1 MPTSRRQL
9 SSNNASTTLASD
21 ISSSDVV
28 ITVRDASR
36 FPVPGANEF
45 FIATIDNGVN
55 IEIVE
60 VTSRVG
66 NSLLGVVRALE
77 GTNAAY
83 FSAGS
88 KVEVRVTAGY
98 LNSLE
103 DLKET
108 VQDLAGGNTVF
119 ENVSRI
125 VFSDVPGASTA
136 RGVAWNNQ
144 EQTLDI
150 TLGSTGVV
158 LQTGQELLYRVRNG
172 SGQLLP
178 DGTVVV
184 ATGTLGNSG
193 RIVVGPG
200 VANGTVEGKYFMG
213 LVTEPIAN
221 GADGFVTHFGK
232 VRGIPTN
239 GADVGESWADGDV
252 LYAHPTISGKL
263 TKVKPSIPN
272 EIVTMA
278 IVLNAHGTNG
288 TLVVRPTVDSHAASV
303 AKYTPLA
310 GAAVSV
316 QDKIRDLESRGG
328 TGGGGDVVFYENDT
342 AITTSYTITT
352 GKNAMTAGPITINAG
367 ATVTV
372 PSGSTWTIV

>member
-178 DGTVVV
+178 GGTVVV

-232 VRGIPTN
+232 VRGVPTD
-239 GADVGESWADGDV
+239 GASVGEAWADGDI
-252 LYAHPTISGKL
+252 LYAHPSMPGKM
-263 TKVKPSIPN
+263 TKVRPSLPN
-272 EIVTMA
+272 EIVTVA
-278 IVLNAHGTNG
+278 IVLNAHVTNG
-288 TLVVRPTVDSHAASV
+288 TLVVRPTIDKVRSNSLMVSVPTATSDAPIVGYISVVDSTGV
-303 AKYTPLA
+303 TRKLA
-310 GAAVSV
+310 VIA
-316 QDKIRDLESRGG
+316 
-328 TGGGGDVVFYENDT
+328 
-342 AITTSYTITT
+342 
-352 GKNAMTAGPITINAG
+352 
-367 ATVTV
+367 
-372 PSGSTWTIV
+372 